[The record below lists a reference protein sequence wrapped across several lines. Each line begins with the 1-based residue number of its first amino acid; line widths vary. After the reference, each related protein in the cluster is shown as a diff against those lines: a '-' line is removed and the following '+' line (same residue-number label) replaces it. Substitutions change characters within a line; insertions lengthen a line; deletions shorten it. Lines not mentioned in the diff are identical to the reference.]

1 MLTVASSAASAITAL
16 VAAND
21 LPDDAGLRLSAAESA
36 NSEGVN
42 VTLTLTQGPGP
53 DDQVIDQDGAHV
65 FVDPDVADVL
75 DEHTLQATA
84 MDDRVAFALR

>member
-21 LPDDAGLRLSAAESA
+21 LPDDAGLRLSAADSA
-36 NSEGVN
+36 NSDGVS
-42 VTLTLTQGPGP
+42 VALTLTQGPGP
-53 DDQVIDQDGAHV
+53 EDQVIDQDGAHV
-65 FVDPDVADVL
+65 FVDPGVADAL